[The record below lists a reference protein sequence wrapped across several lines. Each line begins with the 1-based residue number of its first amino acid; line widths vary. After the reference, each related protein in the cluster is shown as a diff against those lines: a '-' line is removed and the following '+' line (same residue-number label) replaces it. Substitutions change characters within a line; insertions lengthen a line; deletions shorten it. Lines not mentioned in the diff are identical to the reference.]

1 MRTSREFYLRHD
13 FAFYDSGILGVMPPV
28 LFLLYDLLRRYVWRS
43 IETADPE
50 VRRLVRGG
58 HLVARINQST
68 LAEMLGYDRRET
80 VCRHLQRLVRLGWV
94 KVQQSENHGVASYV
108 LGEVVEDSSGGRHEV
123 FYADAFL
130 QSLIECLDTR
140 ASQTLG
146 AGSSM
151 RDLPLAQ
158 RQAAVKEFIAHTDAQ
173 GHTDEPLVSESAQGL
188 CENAHEGYAPAVT
201 QEIQGNYVPL
211 RRPKNENDT
220 EPPGGSAPRPP
231 HAIRKSPRGAGEEPK
246 PEALVARTA
255 TAQETEAGS
264 PKAPELGKPGFDLTQ
279 AAERYRNSLRRT
291 ATETLREERTGA
303 VRQENLKGRAR
314 SVADKRALAELE
326 TLWLKLLREQTPG
339 VAFAAWGPKE
349 KAIVSDLVVRY
360 GDPAQ
365 PDAGRAVV
373 EMTIHHVVTRWPEI
387 NEALLKGRGA
397 GPTIAFLHGFHE
409 RLTADAQ
416 KGAVRATV
424 EREVDAWYAANPHRP
439 LPDELAARWEKVR

>member
-13 FAFYDSGILGVMPPV
+13 FAFYDCGILGVMPPV

-50 VRRLVRGG
+50 VRRLVSGG
-58 HLVARINQST
+58 HLVARINQGT

-94 KVQQSENHGVASYV
+94 RVQQSENHGVASYV

-130 QSLIECLDTR
+130 QSLIETLDDLATR
-140 ASQTLG
+140 THG
-146 AGSSM
+146 AGASM
-151 RDLPLAQ
+151 RNLPLTE
-158 RQAAVKEFIAHTDAQ
+158 RQDAVKAFIAHIDARYPTQ
-173 GHTDEPLVSESAQGL
+173 DAPMSESAQGL
-188 CENAHEGYAPAVT
+188 CENAHEGYALPVT

-211 RRPKNENDT
+211 RRPKNTNDT
-220 EPPGGSAPRPP
+220 EAPGGSAPHPP
-231 HAIRKSPRGAGEEPK
+231 HAIQKNPRGKAEGAK
-246 PEALVARTA
+246 PENAVGRTA
-255 TAQETEAGS
+255 TAQETEAGIPEGS
-264 PKAPELGKPGFDLTQ
+264 PKAGGFDL
-279 AAERYRNSLRRT
+279 ARVAERYRNSQRKT
-291 ATETLREERTGA
+291 ASDTLREERTST

-314 SVADKRALAELE
+314 SVADRRVLAELE
-326 TLWLKLLREQTPG
+326 SLWLRLLREQSPG
-339 VAFAAWGPKE
+339 VSFGAWGPKE

-360 GDPAQ
+360 SDPSV
-365 PDAGRAVV
+365 PDCGRAVV
-373 EMTIHHVVTRWPEI
+373 ETTLRHLVAKWPEI
-387 NEALLKGRGA
+387 NETLLKGRGS
-397 GPTIAFLHGFHE
+397 GPTIAFFHGFHE

-439 LPDELAARWEKVR
+439 LPDDLAARWERVR